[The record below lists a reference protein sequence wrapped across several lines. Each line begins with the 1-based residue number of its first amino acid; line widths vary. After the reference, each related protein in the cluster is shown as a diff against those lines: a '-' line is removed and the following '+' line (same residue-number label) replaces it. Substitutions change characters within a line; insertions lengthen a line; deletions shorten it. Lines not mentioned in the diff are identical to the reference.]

1 MVRTLDYTRYY
12 LVCVLPLDWILSS
25 YENVIRLCKLSCSST
40 SAQVDLCVAIK
51 QDLSWLLT
59 YRDSIV
65 DVDKCSALSQAPP
78 VMDSGTNP
86 LPLVLYVTVLFLM
99 LVDKVKA
106 LLKLDDVQPCC
117 GNSDNRFLSLTNI
130 HKGIMLDKSSK
141 CISVCS

>member
-1 MVRTLDYTRYY
+1 MFRMRRLDFQAESSYRNSCELCTFSNRSEPIRAKPSKRARVNVV

-65 DVDKCSALSQAPP
+65 DVDNCSALSQAPP

-86 LPLVLYVTVLFLM
+86 LPLVLYVTVLF
-99 LVDKVKA
+99 
-106 LLKLDDVQPCC
+106 
-117 GNSDNRFLSLTNI
+117 S
-130 HKGIMLDKSSK
+130 
-141 CISVCS
+141 